1 VTWSPAALRAK
12 YEDLL
17 PLVEKPARYLGG
29 ERGSYSTDAVGRLR
43 IALAFPDVY
52 EIGQSHLGLQIL
64 YDLLNRTDGVVAERV
79 YAPWL
84 DMERL
89 LRQHGLPLA
98 TLETCTPLGAFDI
111 VGLSLQYELT
121 YTNLVTMLELGG
133 IPIRSEAREPRH
145 PLVIAGGPGAF
156 NPEPIADFIDA
167 FVLGDGEEAI
177 LDVCEV
183 YRAWTRRDR
192 LSLLEALRRVPGV
205 YVPAFFRPRHHADGT
220 LAAIDALRPDYGVVE
235 KRVLRDLNDSPVP
248 RRPVVPNIDI
258 VHERPSVEVMRGCV
272 KGCRFCQAG
281 YVYRPQRE
289 RDPRRVVAEGIR
301 LIEETGYDELS
312 LLSLSTGDYSCINPV
327 LRDLMNRFAS
337 RDVGVSL
344 PSTRVDAISP
354 QVVEELGRAR
364 KTGFTLA
371 PEAGSQ
377 RMRDII
383 QKEYREEELVEAA
396 RLIFGLGWRSL
407 KLYFMLGLPGETDA
421 DLVAIA
427 DLCGKVAAACPG
439 RAEITASVST
449 FVPKPHTPFQWAAQ
463 IDMAETHARQELL
476 RRELGRRRIRFKW
489 HDARLSYLEGI
500 FSRGDRRLG
509 RLVLAAQRL
518 GCRFDGW
525 TDQCRWDLWER
536 AIAATGVDASFYL
549 RRRPLGEVLPWDH
562 LYAGVTKKYLQ
573 QELARAVEGR
583 LTPDCSI
590 ERCTYC
596 GACDFKTVR
605 NVSYHLR
612 GAKGG
617 RHLGADIDDWARTRL
632 PEVDTWETRSWQVA
646 QAHLADR
653 AGRAARARGVVPGE
667 SAALEPAALAPANGN
682 GAAAG
687 APARGEGNAEEWL
700 GARAEAPAGNGGGPR
715 SSRASSPAA
724 AIRMR
729 VRYAK
734 RGPARF
740 IGSRELAE
748 VFYRVVRRASLPV
761 AFSAGYHPLPRLS
774 FGPGLPLGLA
784 SDSEFLDLDLTAH
797 VAPDVLIRALDGQLP
812 DGMRIEAA
820 APLLPGA
827 PGIGAAIAAFRY
839 RVEVPASVCAGE
851 TLAARVAAFEA
862 AASFPVLKRGKGGAV
877 RAVDVRPTTT
887 LALFPPHGLEV
898 TARVTAGATP
908 AVHAVVAAALGLDDG
923 EARRLAIT
931 KVDTLFAKGDGAQ
944 AGSGRVPSPRA

>member
-1 VTWSPAALRAK
+1 MTWSSAALRAK

-17 PLVEKPARYLGG
+17 PLVEKPGRYLGG
-29 ERGSYSTDAVGRLR
+29 ERGTYQKDSGGCLR

-64 YDLLNRTDGVVAERV
+64 YDLLNRIDGVVAERV
-79 YAPWL
+79 YAPWF
-84 DMERL
+84 DMEAL
-89 LRQHGLPLA
+89 LRRYGLPLA
-98 TLETCTPLGAFDI
+98 SLETCTPLDAFDI

-133 IPIRSEAREPRH
+133 IPVHSSARGPHH

-156 NPEPIADFIDA
+156 NPEPIAEFIDA

-177 LDVCEV
+177 VDVCDV
-183 YRAWTRRDR
+183 YRVWNRHERM
-192 LSLLEALRRVPGV
+192 SLLNTLRRVPGV
-205 YVPAFFRPRHHADGT
+205 YVPAFFRPRHHPDGT
-220 LAAIDALRPDYGVVE
+220 LAGIDALQADYAVVE

-289 RDPRRVVAEGIR
+289 RDPRQVVAEGIR
-301 LIEETGYDELS
+301 LVEETGYEELS

-327 LRDLMNRFAS
+327 LRDLMNRFAP
-337 RDVGVSL
+337 RQVAVSL

-354 QVVEELGRAR
+354 HVLDELRRAR

-383 QKEYREEELVEAA
+383 QKEYREEELIEAA

-407 KLYFMLGLPGETDA
+407 KLYFMLGLPGETDT

-427 DLCGKVAAACPG
+427 ELCGKVAAASPG

-449 FVPKPHTPFQWAAQ
+449 FVPKPHTPFQWVAQ
-463 IDMAETHARQELL
+463 IDVAETHARQELL

-489 HDARLSYLEGI
+489 HDSRLSYLEGI

-525 TDQCRWDLWER
+525 TDQCRWDLWEQ
-536 AIAATGVDASFYL
+536 AIAACGVDAAFYL
-549 RRRPLGEVLPWDH
+549 RRRPLGEALPWDH

-617 RHLGADIDDWARTRL
+617 LHLGDDIDDWARTRL

-646 QAHLADR
+646 QTRLADR
-653 AGRAARARGVVPGE
+653 AVRAARARGVVPSDG
-667 SAALEPAALAPANGN
+667 AVLEPVALAGRNGN
-682 GAAAG
+682 GDG
-687 APARGEGNAEEWL
+687 ARMLLRGEGNAEEWL
-700 GARAEAPAGNGGGPR
+700 AAPEAALGGACGGTSASTR
-715 SSRASSPAA
+715 SA
-724 AIRMR
+724 AIR
-729 VRYAK
+729 VRLRYTK
-734 RGPARF
+734 RGPARI

-748 VFYRVVRRASLPV
+748 VFYRATRRASVPV

-774 FGPGLPLGLA
+774 FGPGLPLGVA
-784 SDSEFLDLDLTAH
+784 SDGEFVDIDLTVH
-797 VAPDVLIRALDGQLP
+797 LPSETLVRALDAQLP
-812 DGMRIEAA
+812 EGMRVADA
-820 APLLPGA
+820 APLAPGA
-827 PGIGAAIAAFRY
+827 LGIGAAIVAFRY
-839 RVEVPASVCAGE
+839 RVDVSTSACTDNA
-851 TLAARVAAFEA
+851 LAARVAAFEA
-862 AASFPVLKRGKGGAV
+862 DASVPVVKHGKRGNI
-877 RAVDVRPTTT
+877 RTVDARPTTSLT
-887 LALFPPHGLEV
+887 LCPPDSLEV
-898 TARVTAGATP
+898 TVRLTTAATAP
-908 AVHAVVAAALGLDDG
+908 VRAVVAAVLDLDD
-923 EARRLAIT
+923 EETRRLVVT
-931 KVDTLFAKGDGAQ
+931 KVDTTFVT
-944 AGSGRVPSPRA
+944 R